1 MKRFRF
7 LTYILSRAVSGVRD
21 ARIDSV
27 EISCVRY
34 RTDMRFYIY
43 VLPDQSGY
51 WKRFRERYPDC
62 TRLARERN
70 AKVHNAACP
79 EFCSRDALIDW
90 LSEVLGLTDGER
102 KLLLLDVGL

>member
-1 MKRFRF
+1 M
-7 LTYILSRAVSGVRD
+7 YIITRAVPG
-21 ARIDSV
+21 ACIDSV

-34 RTDMRFYIY
+34 RTGAWFYIY
-43 VLPDQSGY
+43 VPPDQSGY